1 VRTVAAGAAG
11 SQGPAG
17 NRAAEPRGD
26 RGDGALLMVLPQLV
40 VSGIAT
46 GMLYALIALSMTV
59 VYRATTVVNF
69 GHGDLVMAGA
79 FAVLVFTVNLS
90 LPFLPAFVLSLLV
103 LLVIGLVIQRFLI
116 QPIIDGPHL
125 ALAMMALAAGYALRG
140 FARLQWGQE
149 AFTTPRPYPPRM
161 FVLETVAFTMD
172 ELVIS
177 GVVLLLLVVLF
188 VFFYLTRAGKII
200 QAIFQNQRG
209 AALVGINVGAYQ
221 GAMWGAGAVLGATGG
236 MLLALI
242 VLVTPDMGVWTL
254 VRGFAAMTLGGFG
267 SLHGAVI
274 GGLLLGVLEKLL
286 GFYVSTA
293 FIDVTAYVVTI
304 LVLLVRPRGLFG
316 QHATLRI

>member
-1 VRTVAAGAAG
+1 M
-11 SQGPAG
+11 
-17 NRAAEPRGD
+17 
-26 RGDGALLMVLPQLV
+26 LMMLPQLV

-69 GHGDLVMAGA
+69 GHGDLVMVGA
-79 FAVLVFTVNLS
+79 YAVLVFTINLA
-90 LPFLPAFVLSLLV
+90 LPFIPAFVLSVAV
-103 LLVIGLVIQRFLI
+103 LFLIGVAIQRALI
-116 QPIIDGPHL
+116 QPILNGPHL
-125 ALAMMALAAGYALRG
+125 SLAMMALAAGYALRG
-140 FARLQWGQE
+140 GARLEWGSE
-149 AFTTPRPYPPRM
+149 TLTTPRPYPQDA
-161 FVLETVAFTMD
+161 FLVGNVVFTMD
-172 ELVIS
+172 DLVIS
-177 GVVLLLLVVLF
+177 AVVLVLLALLF
-188 VFFYLTRAGKII
+188 VVFYLTPAGKLI

-209 AALVGINVGAYQ
+209 AALVGINVRAFH
-221 GAMWGAGAVLGATGG
+221 AVMWGAGAALGAVGG

-274 GGLLLGVLEKLL
+274 GGILLGVLEKVL

-293 FIDVTAYVVTI
+293 FIDITAYLVTI
-304 LVLLVRPRGLFG
+304 LVLLIRPRGLFG